1 MKQENI
7 LVLGGT
13 GKTGSRIVKQ
23 LKKLNHNVRIGSR
36 KNNPPFNWGQPE
48 QWFKVLENIDKVYIS
63 YQPDLAVP
71 GALDAIK
78 NLVKIAKKFPIK
90 KLVLLS
96 GKGEREAELCE
107 QVIIHS
113 GIDYTII
120 RASWFNQNFSESF
133 LIEPIMNREVALPQA
148 HIKIPFVDAN
158 DIAEVAV
165 KVLLDDIYNGQVY
178 QLTGVTAITFEEA
191 INIISNAIDT
201 PIKFTPISIEAYEA
215 TMQNGGLS
223 KDFIWLIKYL
233 FTEVLGNPK
242 NAETTQDIERILNRK
257 PITFSEYAN
266 KTAKTGVWNL

>member
-191 INIISNAIDT
+191 INIIN
-201 PIKFTPISIEAYEA
+201 
-215 TMQNGGLS
+215 
-223 KDFIWLIKYL
+223 
-233 FTEVLGNPK
+233 
-242 NAETTQDIERILNRK
+242 
-257 PITFSEYAN
+257 
-266 KTAKTGVWNL
+266 

>member
-96 GKGEREAELCE
+96 GK
-107 QVIIHS
+107 
-113 GIDYTII
+113 
-120 RASWFNQNFSESF
+120 
-133 LIEPIMNREVALPQA
+133 
-148 HIKIPFVDAN
+148 
-158 DIAEVAV
+158 
-165 KVLLDDIYNGQVY
+165 
-178 QLTGVTAITFEEA
+178 
-191 INIISNAIDT
+191 
-201 PIKFTPISIEAYEA
+201 
-215 TMQNGGLS
+215 
-223 KDFIWLIKYL
+223 
-233 FTEVLGNPK
+233 
-242 NAETTQDIERILNRK
+242 
-257 PITFSEYAN
+257 
-266 KTAKTGVWNL
+266 